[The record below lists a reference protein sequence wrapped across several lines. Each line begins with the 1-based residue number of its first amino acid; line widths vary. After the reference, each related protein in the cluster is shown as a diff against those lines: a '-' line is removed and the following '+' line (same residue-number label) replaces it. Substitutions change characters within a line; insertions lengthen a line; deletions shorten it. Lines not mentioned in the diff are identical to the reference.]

1 MSTNIPE
8 SHDKEIKEDSI
19 NYFTHKLQQRF
30 RLLKQLIYLSLA
42 IIIFDI
48 ILLILIPTVLRN
60 AINISSLI
68 IMTID
73 FLYCL
78 HVFRH
83 NFKIVSYYIYKST
96 NIVIYSLTTCLVLY
110 YFNMFYLLLCRI
122 LLNATDISEL
132 YGDSF
137 FAVFFGI
144 ILFFFYFLIN
154 MSLPVIVLFKLFQV
168 RNVVKKLGQAQG
180 QSYDF
185 IPNIEIPSI
194 TVTGDIP
201 VEIE

>member
-1 MSTNIPE
+1 
-8 SHDKEIKEDSI
+8 
-19 NYFTHKLQQRF
+19 
-30 RLLKQLIYLSLA
+30 
-42 IIIFDI
+42 
-48 ILLILIPTVLRN
+48 
-60 AINISSLI
+60 
-68 IMTID
+68 
-73 FLYCL
+73 
-78 HVFRH
+78 
-83 NFKIVSYYIYKST
+83 
-96 NIVIYSLTTCLVLY
+96 
-110 YFNMFYLLLCRI
+110 MFYLLLCRI

-154 MSLPVIVLFKLFQV
+154 MTLPVIVLFKLFQV